1 MCNHIYSF
9 LLNLQLE
16 GGQLHFSECAP
27 DPCDVVHGRLNAA
40 CVDVI
45 SIIGAISMTRTTA
58 TPFSTTTAGTT
69 VARCAVVVRAPATG
83 EITCSIK
90 RTQSMSGRAGE
101 RAPIVGPIGSI
112 RLHKL
117 KYVIRNE
124 TT

>member
-1 MCNHIYSF
+1 MSEF
-9 LLNLQLE
+9 ELARV
-16 GGQLHFSECAP
+16 HFSECPPP
-27 DPCDVVHGRLNAA
+27 DPRVVVHGCRNTV

-45 SIIGAISMTRTTA
+45 GIIGAIYLTRTTA

-101 RAPIVGPIGSI
+101 RASGPIGSI

-117 KYVIRNE
+117 KYMIRNE